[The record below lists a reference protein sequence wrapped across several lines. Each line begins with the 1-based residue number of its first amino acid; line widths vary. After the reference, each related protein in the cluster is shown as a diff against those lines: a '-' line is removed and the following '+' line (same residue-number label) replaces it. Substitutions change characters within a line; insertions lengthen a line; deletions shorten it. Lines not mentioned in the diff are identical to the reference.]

1 MILKIHRPILIVL
14 YILCLSSIEIEASK
28 SYRVFLARSVIF
40 CRLRTLKGVF
50 SDLGA
55 LEELLLNDN
64 LLLQLSND
72 WFSKTPN
79 LRTVHLEN
87 NVIFEI
93 KEGALQPLKRL
104 TKLYLSSNFISEVTS
119 SCFRY
124 NVAMTS
130 LALDNNHIR

>member
-1 MILKIHRPILIVL
+1 MTLQEHFILSMYLELLKLKLRQVKLL
-14 YILCLSSIEIEASK
+14 GS
-28 SYRVFLARSVIF
+28 FFARSVIF